1 MVRVRHPGSGG
12 LESNRE
18 ETVIR
23 TSQWKTEPNFL
34 GLLYEVRGDGDA
46 GEDGMKNFKELFDA
60 DGKYMTDNR
69 YQEILRLDA
78 MLTEKQIPHTCQKV
92 MDGWQ
97 VIYPQDG
104 KKRVMDAI
112 EHFGSYGNEQ
122 DKLEIMGLLTPEEKK
137 NDTVLGYLSAEE
149 VFSRI
154 DRHWKEAQP

>member
-1 MVRVRHPGSGG
+1 
-12 LESNRE
+12 
-18 ETVIR
+18 
-23 TSQWKTEPNFL
+23 
-34 GLLYEVRGDGDA
+34 
-46 GEDGMKNFKELFDA
+46 MKNFKELFDA
-60 DGKYMTDNR
+60 DGKYITDNR

-78 MLTEKQIPHTCQKV
+78 MLTEKQIPHTCQKA

>member
-1 MVRVRHPGSGG
+1 M
-12 LESNRE
+12 
-18 ETVIR
+18 
-23 TSQWKTEPNFL
+23 KT
-34 GLLYEVRGDGDA
+34 
-46 GEDGMKNFKELFDA
+46 FKELFDA
-60 DGKYMTDNR
+60 DGQYITDNR

-78 MLTEKQIPHTCQKV
+78 MLTERHIPHICQKF

-112 EHFGSYGNEQ
+112 EHYGSYGNEQ

-137 NDTVLGYLSAEE
+137 TDSVLGYLSAKE

-154 DRHWKEAQP
+154 DRHWKETQP

>member
-1 MVRVRHPGSGG
+1 
-12 LESNRE
+12 
-18 ETVIR
+18 
-23 TSQWKTEPNFL
+23 
-34 GLLYEVRGDGDA
+34 
-46 GEDGMKNFKELFDA
+46 MKNFKELFDA
-60 DGKYMTDNR
+60 DGKYITDNR
-69 YQEILRLDA
+69 YREILRLDA
-78 MLTEKQIPHTCQKV
+78 MLTEKQIPHTCQKF

-97 VIYPQDG
+97 VTYPQNG

>member
-1 MVRVRHPGSGG
+1 
-12 LESNRE
+12 
-18 ETVIR
+18 
-23 TSQWKTEPNFL
+23 
-34 GLLYEVRGDGDA
+34 
-46 GEDGMKNFKELFDA
+46 MKNFKELFDA
-60 DGKYMTDNR
+60 DGKYITDNR

-78 MLTEKQIPHTCQKV
+78 MLTEKQIPHTCQKF

-154 DRHWKEAQP
+154 DRHWKEAHP

>member
-1 MVRVRHPGSGG
+1 
-12 LESNRE
+12 
-18 ETVIR
+18 
-23 TSQWKTEPNFL
+23 
-34 GLLYEVRGDGDA
+34 
-46 GEDGMKNFKELFDA
+46 MKNFKELFDA
-60 DGKYMTDNR
+60 DGKYITDNR

-92 MDGWQ
+92 MDGLQ

-154 DRHWKEAQP
+154 DRHWKEAQQ

>member
-1 MVRVRHPGSGG
+1 
-12 LESNRE
+12 
-18 ETVIR
+18 
-23 TSQWKTEPNFL
+23 
-34 GLLYEVRGDGDA
+34 
-46 GEDGMKNFKELFDA
+46 MKNFKELFDA
-60 DGKYMTDNR
+60 DGKYITDNR

-78 MLTEKQIPHTCQKV
+78 MLTEKQIPHTCQKA

-122 DKLEIMGLLTPEEKK
+122 DKLEIMGLLTPEEKE

>member
-1 MVRVRHPGSGG
+1 M
-12 LESNRE
+12 
-18 ETVIR
+18 
-23 TSQWKTEPNFL
+23 KT
-34 GLLYEVRGDGDA
+34 
-46 GEDGMKNFKELFDA
+46 FKELFDA
-60 DGKYMTDNR
+60 DEKYITDNR

-78 MLTEKQIPHTCQKV
+78 MLTEKQIPHTCQKA

-112 EHFGSYGNEQ
+112 EHFGSYGSEQ
-122 DKLEIMGLLTPEEKK
+122 DRLEIIGLLTPEEKK
-137 NDTVLGYLSAEE
+137 NDSVLGYLSAEE